1 MPPPPA
7 AKRSKAEGGAASVGH
22 AAHAQ
27 KAEQSE
33 VYKSLFI
40 SAEDRK
46 KQEKADAANFCA
58 RSIVPSV
65 NHSGFGLG

>member
-1 MPPPPA
+1 MPPPA
-7 AKRSKAEGGAASVGH
+7 AKKPKVTDSQAASSGH
-22 AAHAQ
+22 EAHAQ
-27 KAEQSE
+27 KAASSD